1 MTNIRGS
8 GIEVTVRRR
17 GNRECIG
24 KGLSGRIYAA
34 VRPRSLPPAAVGSK
48 FAPFAPFPCGRYS
61 LAPILQHTTV
71 AMSRHTLCLLLPF
84 LLLPYT
90 ACAHKHHDQLTE
102 EEATAA
108 VDSILWI
115 HIFLQAAVWSVLFPI
130 GMVLGL
136 SRSRWHVPLQVRT
149 ARPSS
154 THPVPPLPSLPRHVY
169 RKLLTP
175 YFHLPPPRP
184 APRPA
189 RSITH
194 SPSLCAP

>member
-1 MTNIRGS
+1 
-8 GIEVTVRRR
+8 
-17 GNRECIG
+17 
-24 KGLSGRIYAA
+24 
-34 VRPRSLPPAAVGSK
+34 
-48 FAPFAPFPCGRYS
+48 
-61 LAPILQHTTV
+61 
-71 AMSRHTLCLLLPF
+71 MSRHILRLLLPF

-90 ACAHKHHDQLTE
+90 ARAHEHHDQLTE

-115 HIFLQAAVWSVLFPI
+115 HIFLQAAVWSILFPI

-154 THPVPPLPSLPRHVY
+154 THPVPPLPSLPRLY

-175 YFHLPPPRP
+175 YYHLPPPRP

-189 RSITH
+189 QFL
-194 SPSLCAP
+194 SLSLLPCAP